1 MKKAILFDLDGT
13 LTESGEGIMKSVQYA
28 LEKMGKPEP
37 ETQKLRV
44 FIGPP
49 LLEQFMKYANLDR
62 EEAKQAVIY
71 YRERYSSA
79 GLFENRPYP
88 GIENLLKVLKENGF
102 LLSVASSKPEKYVVQ
117 TLEYFK
123 IDRYFDEMTGAT
135 MDGKRVE
142 KADVIKEAL
151 RRLQM
156 SDDRDHV
163 IMVGDKEHDVIGA
176 RTAGISCVAV
186 AYGYGTMEELTASG
200 AEKIVGT
207 VEELQE
213 YLLRGDT

>member
-1 MKKAILFDLDGT
+1 
-13 LTESGEGIMKSVQYA
+13 MKSVQYA

-117 TLEYFK
+117 ILEYFK

-142 KADVIKEAL
+142 KADVIKEA
-151 RRLQM
+151 
-156 SDDRDHV
+156 
-163 IMVGDKEHDVIGA
+163 
-176 RTAGISCVAV
+176 TATQEIPAVLAPITSCSLSP
-186 AYGYGTMEELTASG
+186 TMMT
-200 AEKIVGT
+200 
-207 VEELQE
+207 
-213 YLLRGDT
+213 